1 MESESWDQGIQD
13 YESAL
18 GFLNDGVDDERMKG
32 SVLFSIALLKEFNG
46 DYEGAVANVEAAVK
60 VLEGWV
66 LLLNGKYN
74 DAAIER
80 AE

>member
-1 MESESWDQGIQD
+1 M
-13 YESAL
+13 